1 MILLGGVIVSLKN
14 RVRIGSA
21 IDKKLYEEIKM
32 ISEKTRIPISK
43 LLDEAIEDL
52 VKKYKNFSNSSP
64 T

>member
-1 MILLGGVIVSLKN
+1 VSLKN

-64 T
+64 TS

>member
-1 MILLGGVIVSLKN
+1 VSLKN

-52 VKKYKNFSNSSP
+52 VKKHKNFSNSSP
-64 T
+64 TS

>member
-1 MILLGGVIVSLKN
+1 MSLKN

-52 VKKYKNFSNSSP
+52 VKKHKNFSNSSP
-64 T
+64 TS